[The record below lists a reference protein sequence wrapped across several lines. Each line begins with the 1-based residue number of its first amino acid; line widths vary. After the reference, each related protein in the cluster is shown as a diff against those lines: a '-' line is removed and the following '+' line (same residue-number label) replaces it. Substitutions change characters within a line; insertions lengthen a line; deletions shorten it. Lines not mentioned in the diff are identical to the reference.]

1 MSFPNTPPEGINP
14 IEGLDAG
21 QIALLLLAS
30 IAFEELGLA
39 HVINAE
45 AEKLQGAIGTLV
57 DANGD
62 PINPFIQA
70 GSLAELL
77 ATNREVEKMLRTVIK
92 KEMLLEFKFENVLD
106 LLATLPTCT
115 PTTSTFSNPAS
126 ITIPD
131 EGPSSPYPS
140 TINVT
145 GLTGTIAKVTATLHN
160 LSHTHLNDLEILL
173 VGPGGQNVIL
183 MDDVGDSAPGVV
195 NATYTFDDAS
205 PNSMNAVTIPPSGTY
220 KPSNNGSLEN
230 LPAPAPQQPPSYGTL
245 LSVFNGTNPN
255 GTWSLF
261 VNDDAAID
269 SGSIADGWSLTI
281 TTTCP

>member
-1 MSFPNTPPEGINP
+1 MSFPNIPNITPLISVTV
-14 IEGLDAG
+14 G
-21 QIALLLLAS
+21 QTIPLLLSSIAL
-30 IAFEELGLA
+30 EELALS
-39 HVINAE
+39 HIMNAE
-45 AEKLQGAIGTLV
+45 AEKLQFTLGTLDSSVALSPGEVSLSDLLAV
-57 DANGD
+57 DASV
-62 PINPFIQA
+62 QR
-70 GSLAELL
+70 
-77 ATNREVEKMLRTVIK
+77 TLRDVIK

-115 PTTSTFSNPAS
+115 PSTATFSNPAS

-145 GLTGTIAKVTATLHN
+145 GLTGTIAKVTATLHD

-183 MDDVGDSAPGVV
+183 MDDVGDSGPGVV

-205 PNSMNAVTIPPSGTY
+205 PNSMDASTIPPSGTY

-261 VNDDAAID
+261 VNDDAALD